1 MTGVDIIGA
10 LLIDDRAV
18 TAIAPAVRI
27 KAGALPDNVVLPAF
41 LVRLVSSVESQPLK
55 RRGTIRTVDR
65 VSVTVR
71 AATYAEQTAAI
82 RVIRSACAS
91 RTGDFA
97 GVTNASIMTAG
108 TGPDARGPGNSFEQ
122 TQDFRVSFDAP
133 A

>member
-10 LLIDDRAV
+10 LLVDDRAA
-18 TAIAPAVRI
+18 TDIAPPVRI
-27 KAGALPDNVVLPAF
+27 KAGALPENVVLPAF
-41 LVRLVSSVESQPLK
+41 LVRLVSSVERQALK
-55 RRGTIRTVDR
+55 RRGTVRTVDR

-82 RVIRSACAS
+82 GVIRRACAG
-91 RTGDFA
+91 RTGDIA
-97 GVTNASIMTAG
+97 GASSVSILTAG